1 LLRLHTD
8 LLWTIRRVSFIFG
21 VEEELKQSCAR
32 STPTCLSLL
41 AHHVNT
47 ETIMSKRVAFVAS
60 AVFAIFGP
68 GLSLAQTREVRFANF
83 LPATL
88 PQIPMKPL
96 VLDWRLIHRDEQ
108 KMDELFRSS
117 KFGRN
122 CTRVLFE
129 QEQINLFAE
138 CVRD

>member
-1 LLRLHTD
+1 
-8 LLWTIRRVSFIFG
+8 
-21 VEEELKQSCAR
+21 
-32 STPTCLSLL
+32 
-41 AHHVNT
+41 
-47 ETIMSKRVAFVAS
+47 M
-60 AVFAIFGP
+60 
-68 GLSLAQTREVRFANF
+68 AQTQEARFANF

-88 PQIPMKPL
+88 PEMQWLRRAADGLDLRSMDY

-122 CTRVLFE
+122 YTRALFE

>member
-1 LLRLHTD
+1 MRPVDSDLPFALGLR
-8 LLWTIRRVSFIFG
+8 
-21 VEEELKQSCAR
+21 
-32 STPTCLSLL
+32 
-41 AHHVNT
+41 
-47 ETIMSKRVAFVAS
+47 
-60 AVFAIFGP
+60 P
-68 GLSLAQTREVRFANF
+68 GLSLAQTQEARFANF

-88 PQIPMKPL
+88 PEMQWLRRAADGLDLRSMDY

-122 CTRVLFE
+122 YTRALFE